1 MHPFDYAKRKI
12 SESSQKLSQ
21 LLIWGVVIGI
31 ALIIIIAVIFIVVL
45 GFDIAA
51 IDMNDLYGLADAIFT
66 AGAVGIALLA
76 ISGIAL
82 LIIVIMVYVQYY
94 HLGSGFNILSE
105 ADQSVEN
112 SKNASYGI
120 YGFLIATVVG
130 IFAPGW
136 AGSIFTIVAS
146 ISLALG
152 FYFVYQTFMEFK
164 RQNRFSKEPT
174 KFLLA
179 AAIVNIIS
187 PVVTIFTGYGSFGS
201 ILGFILMLVGL
212 RDLSRETTQVHP
224 PGPAPV
230 PSSVTVE
237 APKAQPPRAP
247 AKEAEMGFIPKAEK
261 ITKPAEQRFC
271 PNCGAKV
278 GKEARFCT
286 NCGANI

>member
-31 ALIIIIAVIFIVVL
+31 ALIIIVAVVFIVVL
-45 GFDIAA
+45 GFNIDA
-51 IDMNDLYGLADAIFT
+51 IDVNDLYGLADAIFT

-105 ADQSVEN
+105 ADKSVIN

-120 YGFLIATVVG
+120 YGYLIATVVG

-136 AGSIFTIVAS
+136 AGIIFSILANV
-146 ISLALG
+146 SLAIG
-152 FYFVYQTFMEFK
+152 FYFVYQTFLEFRK
-164 RQNRFSKEPT
+164 QNRFGKEPT
-174 KFLLA
+174 KLLLA
-179 AAIVNIIS
+179 AVLVNIIS
-187 PVVTIFTGYGSFGS
+187 AIVGIFTGYGSFGT
-201 ILGFILMLVGL
+201 IIGFILLLLGL
-212 RDLSRETTQVHP
+212 RDLSKEITQIHP

-261 ITKPAEQRFC
+261 ISKPAEQRFC